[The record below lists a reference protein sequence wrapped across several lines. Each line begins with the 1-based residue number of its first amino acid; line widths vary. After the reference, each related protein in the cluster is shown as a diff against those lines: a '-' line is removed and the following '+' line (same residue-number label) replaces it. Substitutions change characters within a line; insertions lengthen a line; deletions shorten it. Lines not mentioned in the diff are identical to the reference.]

1 MKKLRMM
8 FTAFLLTIVAVLGID
23 CQTVEAGDGVTY
35 GADVG
40 WLNQLENQGVVWVD
54 DNGVQKDALQLLK
67 DKGVEAVR
75 IRAFVNPDPSFQW
88 TKDNGQT
95 CYLGYADIAG
105 VLYTAERANELGMD
119 INLVLHYSDHFAD
132 PQYQDIPEQWKDATA
147 KELEKYVYDYTYYV
161 MTELANK
168 GIYPKWVE
176 VGNEINGGIL
186 YPYGDSTTN
195 MEQMTAYLNSGYDA
209 VKAVSP
215 NTKVVTHLA
224 NLGNRTSISVT
235 DFTWFFD
242 NFLNT
247 YGGKTDVIGMSYYPY
262 WLGYDIDG
270 VSVTLNDM
278 VQRYGKEV
286 MICETGEKES
296 NPDKGYELLRKE
308 INVLKSIPNNKGV
321 AIFYWEPE
329 ANSTLLPDSYILGAT
344 EVVGTNMLKFT
355 STLNAFST
363 APKFLSDGNA
373 FAIYNCNSKKSL
385 NVASGSVEN
394 SAVIE
399 QYPYDDWDS
408 QRWTFEKVD
417 GSYYKI
423 TNVNSGK
430 VLEIGSLSTEE
441 GAVCSQYEYNGGW
454 NQMWEIVTD
463 STGQYKIKNRWSGL
477 YLGISNSSTDDG
489 AWCVQMADGGSANTS
504 WYFLITE

>member
-1 MKKLRMM
+1 MKVWKKMCMTLLA
-8 FTAFLLTIVAVLGID
+8 AFVAVLGLN
-23 CQTVEAGDGVTY
+23 CLKVEASDGVAY
-35 GADVG
+35 GADIG
-40 WLNQLENQGVVWVD
+40 WLSQLENQGVVWVD
-54 DNGVQKDALQLLK
+54 DNGVQKDALQLMK

-75 IRAFVNPDPSFQW
+75 IRAFVNPDSSFQW

-95 CYLGYADIAG
+95 CYLGYCDTTG
-105 VLYTAERANELGMD
+105 VLYTAERAHQLGLD

-132 PQYQDIPEQWKDATA
+132 PQYQDIPEQWEGATA
-147 KELEKYVYDYTYYV
+147 EQLQQYVYDYTYYI
-161 MTELANK
+161 MTQLANK

-176 VGNEINGGIL
+176 VGNEINGGLL
-186 YPYGDSTTN
+186 YPYGSSTTN
-195 MEQMTAYLNSGYDA
+195 MAQMTAYLNSGYDA

-224 NLGNRTSISVT
+224 NLGNHTSISVT

-242 NFLNT
+242 NFINT

-286 MICETGEKES
+286 MICETGENE
-296 NPDKGYELLRKE
+296 NTPAAAYELLRKE

-321 AIFYWEPE
+321 AVFYWEPE
-329 ANSTLLPDSYILGAT
+329 ANSSLLPDSYALGAT
-344 EVVGTNMLKFT
+344 TLVGTKTLKFT
-355 STLNAFST
+355 SALNAFSI
-363 APKFLSDGNA
+363 APEFLSDEDE
-373 FAIYNCNSKKSL
+373 FAIYNCNSGKSL
-385 NVASGSVEN
+385 NVSGGSLNNE
-394 SAVIE
+394 AVIE
-399 QYPYDDWDS
+399 QYAYADWDS
-408 QRWTFEKVD
+408 QKWVFEKVD

-430 VLEIGSLSTEE
+430 VLEIGGLSTTD

-463 STGQYKIKNRWSGL
+463 SNGRYRIRNRWSGL
-477 YLGISNSSTDDG
+477 YLGMSGASTADGAYCVQTSDTSST
-489 AWCVQMADGGSANTS
+489 NIN
-504 WYFLITE
+504 WYFLVTE